1 MTYRVI
7 QWSTGNVGAFALRA
21 ILGHPDLELAGVW
34 VHGAAKDGLDAG
46 ELCGVGPVGVRAT
59 RDAQALL
66 ASDAD
71 CVVYTATADLR
82 IGAALDDVCRILRSG
97 KNVVSSSIVP
107 LVHPSQLGPDVERR
121 LEDACRDGNASFW
134 TSGIDPGFA
143 NDLLPLTLSGLCE
156 SWSQIRIQEIVNY
169 ATYDQ
174 PEVVLGTMGF
184 GKPMDQMPILLAPGA
199 LRMAW
204 GGAIRLLAEGLGLSL
219 DEITQHYEC
228 LPAPRDLDTAMGVIL
243 EGTRAALRFEVCGI
257 VGGQPRLVVEHVTR
271 MHDDLAPDWP
281 RSEGG
286 YHVIIEG
293 VPRMVCRLD
302 MEDEHGD
309 HAVGGVVLT
318 ATRLVNAIPAV
329 VAAPPRP
336 LTALDLPLVTGRGRM
351 ASGPAPAARGRS

>member
-7 QWSTGNVGAFALRA
+7 QWSTGNVGRYALRA
-21 ILGHPDLELAGVW
+21 ILNHPDLELAGLW
-34 VHGAAKDGLDAG
+34 VHSEKKAGRDAG
-46 ELCGVGPVGVRAT
+46 ELCGIGPVGVVAT
-59 RDAQALL
+59 NDADALL
-66 ASDAD
+66 DSDAD

-82 IGAALDDVCRILRSG
+82 LMDALDDVCRILRSG

-107 LVHPSQLGPDVERR
+107 LVHPSHLGPDVEKRIA
-121 LEDACRDGNASFW
+121 DACREGNASFW

-156 SWSQIRIQEIVNY
+156 RWTQIRIQEIVNY

-184 GKPMDQMPILLAPGA
+184 GKPMDELPLLLLPGS
-199 LRMAW
+199 LTLAW
-204 GGAIRLLAEGLGLSL
+204 GGTIRILAEGLGVEL
-219 DEITQHYEC
+219 DEITQWYEC
-228 LPAPRDLDTAMGVIL
+228 LPAPRDLETPMGTIAK
-243 EGTRAALRFEVCGI
+243 GTRAALRFEVSGV
-257 VGGQPRLVVEHVTR
+257 VGGEPRLVIEHVTR

-281 RSEGG
+281 RSDGG
-286 YHVIIEG
+286 YHVVVEG
-293 VPRMVCRLD
+293 VPRMVCKLD

-329 VAAPPRP
+329 VAALPRP
-336 LTALDLPLVTGRGRM
+336 LTPLDLPLVTGRGRM
-351 ASGPAPAARGRS
+351 AS